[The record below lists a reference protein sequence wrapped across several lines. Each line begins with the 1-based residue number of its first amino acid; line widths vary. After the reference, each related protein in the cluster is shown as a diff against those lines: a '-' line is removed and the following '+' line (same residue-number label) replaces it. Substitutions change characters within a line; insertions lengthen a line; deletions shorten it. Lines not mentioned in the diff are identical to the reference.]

1 MYFLLPLFPSALPFF
16 FPSAPASFRRSS
28 PGPVVLSFPR
38 LRVPLFASLF
48 CCPSSCL
55 LAFCASPPCC
65 RFRPGRLLS
74 LSFFVACLLLFVV
87 VCLLFVGV
95 CLFACLLFACL
106 FVFACLFW

>member
-65 RFRPGRLLS
+65 RSRPGRLLS

-87 VCLLFVGV
+87 VCLLCVGV
-95 CLFACLLFACL
+95 CSWFVCSFVCL
-106 FVFACLFW
+106 FV